1 MKYENAFMSSFFPI
15 CILREKKFCGNF
27 GDYFLAF
34 FYHNS
39 VFNKPSANCK
49 RSKVNCISTMPEM
62 DANAFIR
69 MASNITKL
77 LDLKIA
83 QCFRLATT
91 EANNVQCA
99 NSNCMLLLRRK
110 EKKCF
115 RRPKNINS

>member
-1 MKYENAFMSSFFPI
+1 MLLCPLFFPSAFWERK
-15 CILREKKFCGNF
+15 ILREFRRLF
-27 GDYFLAF
+27 SSF